1 MKVVQVEKHGGP
13 EQLVLR
19 DAEAPV
25 AGPGQV
31 LVRTHT
37 VGVNFIETYRRSG
50 VYSVPLPYI
59 PGEEASGVV
68 EAVGDGV
75 DALAVGERVT
85 TAEASATY
93 ADYFVA
99 AAAGVVRIPDDLPL
113 DIAGAMPL
121 QGLTA
126 HYLSTSSSNP
136 LPGETVIVHAG
147 AGGVGLLLTQ
157 LLSARGVRV
166 LTTVSTPEKAV
177 LSRAAGAA
185 EVLSYGDFRERS
197 RELTGGEGVSV
208 VYDGV
213 GRTTF
218 DDSLASLRIRG
229 TMVLFGG
236 SSGQVPPFDPQRLN
250 ALGSLTLTRPNL
262 WNFLLTPEERAW
274 RYGDLFEAIRT
285 GALDIRIGARFA
297 LADAAKAH
305 AALEGRGTTGKVV
318 LTA

>member
-1 MKVVQVEKHGGP
+1 MV
-13 EQLVLR
+13 R
-19 DAEAPV
+19 DAAAPV

-37 VGVNFIETYRRSG
+37 VGVNFIDTYRRSG
-50 VYSVPLPYI
+50 VYPVSLPFI

-68 EAVGDGV
+68 EAVGAGV
-75 DALAVGERVT
+75 ESLAVGDRVT
-85 TAEASATY
+85 TAEAAATY
-93 ADYFVA
+93 AEFFAA
-99 AAAGVVRIPDDLPL
+99 AAAGVVRIPDELPL

-136 LPGETVIVHAG
+136 QPGDTVIVHAG

-166 LTTVSTPEKAV
+166 LTTVSTPEKAQ

-185 EVLSYGDFRERS
+185 EVLSYDDFRERS

-213 GRTTF
+213 GKTTF

-236 SSGQVPPFDPQRLN
+236 ASGQVPPFDLQRLN
-250 ALGSLTLTRPNL
+250 TSGSLTVTRPNM

-274 RYGDLFEAIRT
+274 RYGDLFEAIRSGT
-285 GALDIRIGARFA
+285 LHIRIGARFP

-305 AALEGRGTTGKVV
+305 AALEGRGTTGKVI
-318 LTA
+318 LEA